1 MPREGKQASSETPA
15 TTFLKAKKAVYSEH
29 VYEYEEGGGT
39 EASSRKLGVEEH
51 QVVKT
56 LVMEDEEKKP
66 LIILMHGDRQVS
78 LKALA
83 REAGRKRV
91 EPCKPEVAQ
100 RHTGYMVGGTS
111 PFGTRKV
118 MPVFCEK
125 TIAELPRLYINGG
138 GRGFLVSMEPAELT
152 RVLEV
157 KLVSCAAVEK
167 QS

>member
-15 TTFLKAKKAVYSEH
+15 TTFLKSKAAAYQEH

-39 EASSRKLGVEEH
+39 KASSEKLGVDEH

-78 LKALA
+78 LKSLA
-83 REAGRKRV
+83 REAGKKRV
-91 EPCKPEVAQ
+91 EPCKPDVAQ

-111 PFGTRKV
+111 PFGTRKPL
-118 MPVFCEK
+118 PVFCEK

-138 GRGFLVSMEPAELT
+138 GRGFLVSMEPAEMM

-167 QS
+167 Q